1 MKPLRFVSFIIVFA
15 LLGVLAWFVFQHE
28 NEHEEEKEK
37 KIETEVAVK
46 VGKLTRATLHR
57 TVNAYAVIEPAHAT
71 KDQPAATVQLAV
83 PSEGLVSEVRCAE
96 GEHVKKGDVLLKL
109 DTRTAEAKMQEAMKS
124 LEFATQQSDRQ
135 KKLLAIDGTSIKAA
149 QEADAAVQKAN
160 LEIASTKTALS
171 MLQITAPISGV
182 ITELSVRTGEAAQP
196 GKPVIEIVDGSR
208 LVVHAEVSSADL
220 TDMTAGKTVK
230 LLRNGAPLAS
240 GAKVVFVSPHVNAQ
254 TGTAEVLAEIPA
266 DAGLR
271 SGEWINIAIVVEEK
285 KDCLVTPVA
294 SLVKNEEGEQVI
306 SVVHGD
312 QAKQV
317 EVKTGLREGELIEV
331 EGEGLQE
338 GDAVVTVG
346 AHGLPKETKV
356 RLLGE

>member
-15 LLGVLAWFVFQHE
+15 MLGALAWFVFQHE
-28 NEHEEEKEK
+28 KEHEEEDAKP
-37 KIETEVAVK
+37 ETEVAVK
-46 VGKLTRATLHR
+46 LGKLTRATLHR

-135 KKLLAIDGTSIKAA
+135 KKLLAIDGTSIKSA

-160 LEIASTKTALS
+160 LEIASAKTALS

-182 ITELSVRTGEAAQP
+182 ITEISARTGEAAQP
-196 GKPVIEIVDGSR
+196 GKPVIEIVDASR
-208 LVVHAEVSSADL
+208 LVAHAEISNINLADA
-220 TDMTAGKTVK
+220 MPGKTAVF
-230 LLRNGAPLAS
+230 LHNGAPLS
-240 GAKVVFVSPHVNAQ
+240 SPGTVILVSPQVNVQ
-254 TGTAEVLAEIPA
+254 TGTAEVLISVPA
-266 DAGLR
+266 DSGLR
-271 SGEWINIAIVVEEK
+271 AGEWINVAIIVEEK
-285 KDCLVTPVA
+285 KDCLTAPVV
-294 SLVKNEEGEQVI
+294 SVVKTEEGEQVI
-306 SVVHGD
+306 AVVHD
-312 QAKQV
+312 HEAKQV
-317 EVKTGLREGELIEV
+317 PVKAGVREGDLIEV
-331 EGEGLQE
+331 TGEGLNE

-346 AHGLPKETKV
+346 AYGLPKETKV
-356 RLLGE
+356 RVLGE